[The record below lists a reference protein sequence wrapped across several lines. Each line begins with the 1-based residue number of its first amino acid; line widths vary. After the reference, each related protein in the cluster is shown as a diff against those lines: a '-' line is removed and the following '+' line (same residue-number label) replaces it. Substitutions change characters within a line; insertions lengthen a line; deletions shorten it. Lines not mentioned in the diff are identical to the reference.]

1 MKHFTMNEL
10 VRSNTAINNEIDNE
24 PTEDIKK
31 NLIDLVENV
40 LDPLREAY
48 GHPIRVNSGYRSK
61 ELNKSIGGVPTSQH
75 CLGQAA
81 DITTGTK
88 NGNKDLIAI
97 AKSINL
103 PYDQLID
110 EKNGTWVHISYGP
123 RNRHQFLRS

>member
-1 MKHFTMNEL
+1 MNEL

>member
-1 MKHFTMNEL
+1 MNEL

-31 NLIDLVENV
+31 NLINLVENV

-48 GHPIRVNSGYRSK
+48 GHPIHVNSGYRSK

-123 RNRHQFLRS
+123 RNRHQFLRL

>member
-10 VRSNTAINNEIDNE
+10 VRSNTAINNGIDNE

>member
-24 PTEDIKK
+24 PTGDIKK
-31 NLIDLVENV
+31 NLINLVENV

-123 RNRHQFLRS
+123 RNRHQFLRL

>member
-1 MKHFTMNEL
+1 MNEL
-10 VRSNTAINNEIDNE
+10 VRSNTAINNGIDNE